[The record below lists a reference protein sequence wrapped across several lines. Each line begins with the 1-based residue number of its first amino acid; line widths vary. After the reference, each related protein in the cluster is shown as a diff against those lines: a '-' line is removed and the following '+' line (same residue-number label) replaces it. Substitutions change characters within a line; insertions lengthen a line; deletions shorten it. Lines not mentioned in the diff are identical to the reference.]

1 MNYII
6 RGSII
11 LALALVGI
19 GFSNEMMKKSNPVEV
34 VEEDVPIK
42 HKKRQPASNSKA
54 VQSEVV
60 RPPDLKVTS
69 SRSSDSAFNQ
79 DIDIPT
85 DSGSEVEQASS
96 GPGNN
101 RGYESLYGGGT
112 YNNGSRA
119 GNSNISSGGGNSNP
133 TSVSESQRSGN
144 SGMTFSNVG
153 NLPTATTSN
162 PTPPDSS
169 SSDNS
174 SSSAPADTLTCSA
187 NVGGGAFGNPIQ
199 VSLSCSTA
207 SDIKYCLQEGS
218 CCDPEVA
225 GIIYSA
231 PVVIGAESGNYC
243 LSFYGETTS
252 FKVSSV
258 TQQSYN
264 ISNTY
269 PDLQISFPKIFYQ
282 TTQLAGF
289 NLLKSNDFSKSN
301 YFIGEINLNS
311 HDPGPAGLDMD
322 CQEIVETYVGLPAPT
337 PVEIFNPMDM
347 ALIAFGNQLNVPL
360 VLSKLAYGENFITS
374 YVVNDNFSAPLYSC
388 STNKVTLNDFEFFAP
403 ETSHGVTGTNA
414 GREFS
419 ASFVPYGFFEPDAVL
434 YRTPAGLANEED
446 TGQELRSGSFGIF
459 Y

>member
-1 MNYII
+1 MNNIFQ
-6 RGSII
+6 GSFI

-42 HKKRQPASNSKA
+42 RKKRQPASNSIA

-101 RGYESLYGGGT
+101 RGYESVYGGGT

-133 TSVSESQRSGN
+133 TSVSGSQLSGN
-144 SGMTFSNVG
+144 SVMTFSNVG
-153 NLPTATTSN
+153 NLPTATS
-162 PTPPDSS
+162 PTAPDSS

-174 SSSAPADTLTCSA
+174 PSSAPVDTLTCSA

-225 GIIYSA
+225 GTIYSV
-231 PVVIGAESGNYC
+231 PVVIGAESGNFC
-243 LSFYGETTS
+243 LSFYGETAS

-258 TQQSYN
+258 TQQSYA

-289 NLLKSNDFSKSN
+289 NLLSSNDFSKSN

-322 CQEIVETYVGLPAPT
+322 CQEIVETYVSLPAPT
-337 PVEIFNPMDM
+337 PVEIFTPMDM

-360 VLSKLAYGENFITS
+360 ALSKLTYGENFITS
-374 YVVNDNFSAPLYSC
+374 YVVNDNFAAPLYSC

-403 ETSHGVTGTNA
+403 EATHGETGTNT

-419 ASFVPYGFFEPDAVL
+419 ASFVAYSFFEADVDV
-434 YRTPAGLANEED
+434 YRTPAGLATEND
-446 TGQELRSGSFGIF
+446 NGQELRVGSFGI
-459 Y
+459 YY